1 MSDRIREN
9 MKLVYLQPV
18 HPPGSGFWNGGGFL
32 HGTRN
37 AAQDVDFFL
46 AQLGAVEQL
55 LQALESQQLESR
67 AQIDLFAAP
76 PLPAAEPEPVP
87 SAIEH
92 ELARLDPDAMTPREA
107 LDALYA
113 LKGLLP

>member
-1 MSDRIREN
+1 MARLAG
-9 MKLVYLQPV
+9 MP
-18 HPPGSGFWNGGGFL
+18 
-32 HGTRN
+32 
-37 AAQDVDFFL
+37 AAVIHH
-46 AQLGAVEQL
+46 ARHA
-55 LQALESQQLESR
+55 LQALESQQQESR

-76 PLPAAEPEPVP
+76 PLPATEPELVP